1 MTYII
6 GIEVCCP
13 GRKTMVE
20 HNSIKPNVT
29 LGSETAQLFVRGNN
43 NLVHDYDQIK
53 FCPFCGRKISI
64 IDG

>member
-13 GRKTMVE
+13 GMKTMVE

-29 LGSETAQLFVRGNN
+29 LGSDTAKMFVRGNN
-43 NLVHDYDQIK
+43 NLIHDYDQIK
-53 FCPFCGRKISI
+53 FCPFCGNRVRI

>member
-1 MTYII
+1 MAYII

-13 GRKTMVE
+13 GMKTMVE

-29 LGSETAQLFVRGNN
+29 LDSKTAQLFVRGNN
-43 NLVHDYDQIK
+43 NLIHDYYQIK
-53 FCPFCGRKISI
+53 FCPFCGKKISI

>member
-13 GRKTMVE
+13 GMKTMVE

-29 LGSETAQLFVRGNN
+29 LGSE
-43 NLVHDYDQIK
+43 NLCLLVNIHK
-53 FCPFCGRKISI
+53 ES
-64 IDG
+64 